1 MEALTKVGEQVLKS
15 NKDADTLVVQT
26 AVTQTNGGNKSV
38 QVLANDSDILF
49 LLVYHGHQ
57 FQNLRFG
64 DVLIHQVWDVMTEAQ
79 RQWFLLA
86 YAYSG
91 CDTVSHIFGKGKVA
105 IMKMFTDPKNGEIL
119 APILEAFMNPDT
131 PLEVID
137 REGVRLMQLIYGDIS
152 KSLGEL
158 RYIAYRKQIA
168 NGKVTPERIPTSEG
182 AGKQHS
188 RRTFSTLRE
197 WILLKVNLQPHGWEL
212 RDDGFYPVYSTDPV
226 APIEL
231 FKLIYCNCKGN
242 CLTNMCNC
250 FKNNVKCMPGICGS
264 CDDPLSCDNLELCE
278 TSSIDFG

>member
-1 MEALTKVGEQVLKS
+1 MPESLPSA
-15 NKDADTLVVQT
+15 LVVQT

-57 FQNLRFG
+57 FQNLKFG

-91 CDTVSHIFGKGKVA
+91 CDTVNHIFGKGKGA
-105 IMKMFTDPKNGEIL
+105 IMKMFTDPKNGEVL

-182 AGKQHS
+182 AGKQNS
-188 RRTFSTLRE
+188 RRTFSTFRE
-197 WILLKVNLQPHGWEL
+197 WILLNVYLQPHGWEL
-212 RDDGFYPVYSTDPV
+212 RGDGFYPVYSTDPV
-226 APIEL
+226 TPIEL
-231 FKLIYCNCKGN
+231 LKLIYCSCKGN
-242 CLTNMCNC
+242 CLTNMCSC
-250 FKNNVKCMPGICGS
+250 FKNNVKCMPDICGS
-264 CDDPLSCDNLELCE
+264 CDDPMSRNNLELCE
-278 TSSIDFG
+278 TSSIDFD